1 MEKYI
6 KETFDY
12 ICKDVRNYG
21 KGIMWAV
28 VLIIAHFVILSTYIA
43 SLCPLVWI
51 AGYPC
56 PACGLTRAGICLLRG
71 QYERA
76 LELHPFIYVILAFG
90 MAVVVYRYR
99 FHGKSVKWMQVLLV
113 IMIVAMILYY
123 VYRFLN
129 CFPNQQPMVYNPNNL
144 VNLTKLLA
152 RSLGYNF

>member
-1 MEKYI
+1 MKKYI

-12 ICKDVRNYG
+12 IRKDVRSYG

-28 VLIIAHFVILSTYIA
+28 VLINAHFVLLSKYIA

-51 AGYPC
+51 TGYPC

-71 QYERA
+71 QYGRV

-90 MAVVVYRYR
+90 MAVVVYRYL
-99 FHGKSVKWMQVLLV
+99 FHGKSVKWMQALLV

-129 CFPNQQPMVYNPNNL
+129 YFPNQQPMVYNPNNL
-144 VNLTKLLA
+144 MNLTKLLA
-152 RSLGYNF
+152 RSLGYIF

>member
-90 MAVVVYRYR
+90 MAVVVYRYL